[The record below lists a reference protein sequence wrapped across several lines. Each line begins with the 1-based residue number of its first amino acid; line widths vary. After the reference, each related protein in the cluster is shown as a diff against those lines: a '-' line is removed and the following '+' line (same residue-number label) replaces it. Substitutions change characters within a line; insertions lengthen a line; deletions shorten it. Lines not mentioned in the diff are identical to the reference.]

1 MCGIAFA
8 LSYRSVKNAETRS
21 VLSGAS
27 QAELVLHRSCT
38 TPTAPLSDHDS
49 DNQVKNGHAVRD
61 GNGTSVPVPSLD
73 SRGEVESEVEDHS
86 AAWWRAVTEA
96 VQPRGPDASAGYQVK
111 LEAIKESLTT
121 IDMRFHTSVL
131 HMRGDVVAPQPFVEA
146 DTGDVLLWNGEVFDG
161 LTVGPHD
168 NDGSRLFHEIQ
179 QAGPR
184 ALPAVLQGIEGP
196 YAFFYFDKARNTLW
210 FGRDHLGRRSLLLH
224 RPTPSMPHL
233 ILASCAPLVEPNS
246 EFGEWEEVACDALF
260 SFDLNEVLQS
270 GTPTFVPTPRSFR
283 SDAQAPKDSLF
294 YPYDRL
300 LTIVPTPDQVFDPP
314 SHETQPVPLE
324 LQSAILALEA
334 ALELSIRQR
343 ILNLP
348 PHPDPSSPSPQTRIA
363 VLFSG
368 GLDCTTLACLVD
380 RVSDEEEGIDLINV
394 AFENPRS
401 IQSMARTKE
410 REGSGK
416 KKKKDRRK
424 DGEELKVEEGGV
436 DLGNKEV
443 SIYDVPDRLTGKASW
458 KELRRLRPKRRWNFV
473 GELCVFTEVDVPYQE
488 MMEHRSAVME
498 LMRPHCTIMDLSI
511 SLAFYFAARGQGHL
525 ASSDPKPSST
535 PPQPYH
541 SSARVLLSGLGA
553 DELLGGYARHRKAF
567 YTATGGR
574 PLPTSN
580 PSDGSWSHLIQE
592 MQMDLDRLPI
602 RNLGRDDRIISHHG
616 KEARYP
622 FLAAHVIDLCTKL
635 PIWIKCDPRLGE
647 GKGDKRLLRLVA
659 GKLGLGDAAG
669 LKRAIHFGA
678 RTAKMELGSGRDKGE
693 DAVEG

>member
-8 LSYRSVKNAETRS
+8 LSYS
-21 VLSGAS
+21 
-27 QAELVLHRSCT
+27 
-38 TPTAPLSDHDS
+38 TPTAPLIEHDY
-49 DNQVKNGHAVRD
+49 DNQVKIGHAVRD
-61 GNGTSVPVPSLD
+61 ENATSVSVPSLD
-73 SRGEVESEVEDHS
+73 CRDEVESEVEDDS
-86 AAWWRAVTEA
+86 AAWWRAVSGA
-96 VQPRGPDASAGYQVK
+96 VQPRGPDASGDHHVE
-111 LEAIKESLTT
+111 LEAIKERFN

-131 HMRGDVVAPQPFVEA
+131 HMRGDVTPQPFVEA

-161 LTVGPHD
+161 LTVGSHD

-184 ALPAVLQGIEGP
+184 ALPAILQGIEGP
-196 YAFFYFDKARNTLW
+196 YAFIYFDKAQNTLW

-224 RPTPSMPHL
+224 RPTPSMPRL
-233 ILASCAPLVEPNS
+233 ILASCAPLARPNS
-246 EFGEWEEVACDALF
+246 DFGEWEEVACDALF

-270 GTPTFVPTPRSFR
+270 GVPTFVPTPRSFR
-283 SDAQAPKDSLF
+283 SDAQAPKNSSF

-300 LTIVPTPDQVFDPP
+300 LTIVPTPDQVFDPS
-314 SHETQPVPLE
+314 SHETQPVQLE

-348 PHPDPSSPSPQTRIA
+348 PNPDPSSPSPQARIA

-380 RVSDEEEGIDLINV
+380 RILDEEEGIDLINV
-394 AFENPRS
+394 AFENPRT
-401 IQSMARTKE
+401 IQSMTKLKE
-410 REGSGK
+410 RQGSGK
-416 KKKKDRRK
+416 KKNKNRRK
-424 DGEELKVEEGGV
+424 DGEELKVEEGAV
-436 DLGNKEV
+436 DSGNKEI
-443 SIYDVPDRLTGKASW
+443 SIYDVPDRLTGRASW
-458 KELRRLRPKRRWNFV
+458 RELRRLRPKRRWNLV
-473 GELCVFTEVDVPYQE
+473 EVDVPYQE

-525 ASSDPKPSST
+525 ASSDPNPSSKTT

-574 PLPTSN
+574 PLPTSD

-659 GKLGLGDAAG
+659 GKLGLGEVAG
-669 LKRAIHFGA
+669 LKKRAIHFGA